1 MGFLS
6 EIKKLLFASKSVAKH
21 QGEKGIEYGMEKG
34 AEIASKGKDVLS
46 DVGGDIVNKTSGLRD
61 AVLEK
66 SGDALGD
73 LKSSAGDAL
82 GGLKDTAGDA
92 LGGLKDAASS
102 TYDSLADNEL
112 VNKAGSFA
120 EDVGGKVMETGGDLL
135 DKAGDVKD
143 TLVEKA
149 KEATDKL
156 GDKLDETYEKAKAFE
171 AEEALKP
178 KGEFAEETLTA
189 GGSLLDGTDDFFSKA
204 DKYAEGEY
212 DAFSEGK
219 TTISKPDPNTIDIT
233 PKDPIKA
240 AGFID
245 ADGDGD
251 EIIDDAQI
259 VVEDTIEKPLQLDD
273 GIDDNGEKE
282 DETKDA

>member
-34 AEIASKGKDVLS
+34 AELASKGKDVLS
-46 DVGGDIVNKTSGLRD
+46 DVGGDIIDKTSGLRD
-61 AVLEK
+61 AVIEK
-66 SGDALGD
+66 SGDTLGS
-73 LKSSAGDAL
+73 LKDTAGDAL

-92 LGGLKDAASS
+92 FGGLKDAASD

-112 VNKAGSFA
+112 VNKAGDFA
-120 EDVGGKVMETGGDLL
+120 EGVGEKVIATGGDLL

-143 TLVEKA
+143 SLVEKA
-149 KEATDKL
+149 KEVSDQMSE
-156 GDKLDETYEKAKAFE
+156 KLDETYEKAKAFE

-204 DKYAEGEY
+204 DKFADGDYG
-212 DAFSEGK
+212 AFSEGK
-219 TTISKPDPNTIDIT
+219 TTISKPENIDIT
-233 PKDPIKA
+233 PKEPIKA

-259 VVEDTIEKPLQLDD
+259 VEDIAEKPLLLDD
-273 GIDDNGEKE
+273 GIDDSEN
-282 DETKDA
+282 ETKDA